1 MKHNH
6 ATSVHNPAHTLHR
19 KHIDY
24 EILAPEGA
32 TVGCDFTGTV
42 VALGS
47 KVTKDY
53 KPGDRIAGVTH
64 GSNASQ
70 LDGGCFGDYCAVKE
84 GATFKVP
91 ENMSDEQAATVGVSV
106 TTVALALYQNL
117 AMPFPGTK
125 SSRNGDWVLI
135 YGGSTATG
143 SLAIQSAVL

>member
-1 MKHNH
+1 V
-6 ATSVHNPAHTLHR
+6 SYVLAHQLCR
-19 KHIDY
+19 KHIDFPF
-24 EILAPEGA
+24 LSTPGT

-47 KVTKDY
+47 KVTRDY

-70 LDGGCFGDYCAVKE
+70 LDGGCFGEYCVVKE

-91 ENMSDEQAATVGVSV
+91 DNLSVEKAATVGVAV
-106 TTVALALYQNL
+106 VTVALALYQNL
-117 AMPFPGTK
+117 EMPYPGSEK
-125 SSRNGDWVLI
+125 SGNGKWVLI

-143 SLAIQSAVL
+143 SVAIQSAVL